1 MKNIFLVEDDHQ
13 IVELLTYHFNST
25 LYQLTICNSGKD
37 ALKRAL
43 TENYDVILLEALL
56 PDIDGVEVCKTLR
69 DNQINSPIMML
80 AADSDEAD
88 KVIAFEMGADDYVT
102 RPFGV
107 RELMART
114 KALLRRAEQS
124 QMSFHYKRK
133 EIQYRDIYINKEKR
147 MVSLKG
153 KRLTL
158 TNKEF
163 DMLFLLAGNP
173 GKTFSRQEMLEQVW
187 GYTFEGYEH
196 TVTSHINR
204 LRIKIEDDLTQP
216 QYILTTWGAGYRFQ
230 E

>member
-1 MKNIFLVEDDHQ
+1 MKNIFLVEDDHEV
-13 IVELLTYHFNST
+13 VELLTYNFNST

-43 TENYDVILLEALL
+43 TESYDVILLEALL
-56 PDIDGVEVCKTLR
+56 PDIEGVEVCKTLR
-69 DNQINSPIMML
+69 DNHINSPIMML
-80 AADSDEAD
+80 AARSDEAD

-114 KALLRRAEQS
+114 KALLRRSEQS
-124 QMSFHYKRK
+124 QTSFHYKKK
-133 EIQYRDIYINKEKR
+133 EIQYRDIYIDKEKR
-147 MVSLKG
+147 LVCLKG
-153 KRLTL
+153 KRLML

>member
-13 IVELLTYHFNST
+13 TVELLTCHFNST

-69 DNQINSPIMML
+69 DNHINSPIMML
-80 AADSDEAD
+80 APRSNEAD

-114 KALLRRAEQS
+114 KALLRRAEQT
-124 QMSFHYKRK
+124 QMSFHYKKK

-147 MVSLKG
+147 LVSLKG

>member
-1 MKNIFLVEDDHQ
+1 
-13 IVELLTYHFNST
+13 
-25 LYQLTICNSGKD
+25 
-37 ALKRAL
+37 
-43 TENYDVILLEALL
+43 
-56 PDIDGVEVCKTLR
+56 
-69 DNQINSPIMML
+69 
-80 AADSDEAD
+80 
-88 KVIAFEMGADDYVT
+88 
-102 RPFGV
+102 
-107 RELMART
+107 
-114 KALLRRAEQS
+114 
-124 QMSFHYKRK
+124 
-133 EIQYRDIYINKEKR
+133 

-216 QYILTTWGAGYRFQ
+216 QYILTTWGSGYRFQ

>member
-13 IVELLTYHFNST
+13 IVELLTNHLNST
-25 LYQLTICNSGKD
+25 FYELTICNSGKD

-43 TENYDVILLEALL
+43 TEYYDVILLEALL

-69 DNQINSPIMML
+69 DNKINSPIMML
-80 AADSDEAD
+80 AARSDEAD

-114 KALLRRAEQS
+114 KALLRRSEQS
-124 QMSFHYKRK
+124 QMSFHYKKK

-147 MVSLKG
+147 MVCLKG
-153 KRLTL
+153 KRLML

-216 QYILTTWGAGYRFQ
+216 QYILTTWGSGYRFQ